1 MVKAPLQT
9 SQTQLRPNECVKLSL
24 PISRALSIRPSSV
37 RDTPRTSPLG
47 TTTTTSNSLTTLPI
61 CPHSGSP
68 SIMPVCQRS
77 EQQMRELF
85 KATRNKKL
93 CNQEGQAAPKAPPR
107 PSELPRVSPQSTDME
122 PTTVKAARISAPHS
136 KSSVSYNFPTRRP
149 HSHLSGVSVSFSSGH
164 FYGYIQLTNLISKIS
179 FDTRYAEKSF
189 DFFLAIVLYIYCT
202 LLLGKIRKCG
212 KLLMFPAH
220 LLFSR
225 NLINTEARN

>member
-1 MVKAPLQT
+1 M
-9 SQTQLRPNECVKLSL
+9 SL

-37 RDTPRTSPLG
+37 RDIPRTSPLG

-122 PTTVKAARISAPHS
+122 PTTVKAAKISAPHS

-149 HSHLSGVSVSFSSGH
+149 
-164 FYGYIQLTNLISKIS
+164 TA
-179 FDTRYAEKSF
+179 T
-189 DFFLAIVLYIYCT
+189 FLACP
-202 LLLGKIRKCG
+202 
-212 KLLMFPAH
+212 F
-220 LLFSR
+220 LFLVGVFMDTYSS
-225 NLINTEARN
+225 LI